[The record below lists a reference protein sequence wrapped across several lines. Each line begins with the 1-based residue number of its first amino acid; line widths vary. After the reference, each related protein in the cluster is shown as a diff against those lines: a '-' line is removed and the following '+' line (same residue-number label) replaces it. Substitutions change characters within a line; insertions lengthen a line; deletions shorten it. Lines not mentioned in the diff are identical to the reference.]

1 MLYMSKSVLYNLP
14 VIITKQNSSF
24 VAYSPALD
32 ISTSA
37 RSPKKVKQRF
47 VELAAIFIEEI
58 LEAGTIKEVLSE
70 LGWKK
75 IQKVWS
81 PPKVVS
87 SDSIGIQIP
96 VTV

>member
-1 MLYMSKSVLYNLP
+1 MLYMSRNAVYNLP
-14 VIITKQNSSF
+14 VIITKQNKSF

-37 RSPKKVKQRF
+37 VSAKKVKKRF
-47 VELAAIFIEEI
+47 TELANIFLEEI
-58 LEAGTIKEVLSE
+58 LEAGTVNEVLSE

-75 IQKVWS
+75 AQKVWN

-87 SDSIGIQIP
+87 SDFVDIQVSVIA
-96 VTV
+96 

>member
-1 MLYMSKSVLYNLP
+1 MLYMPRNVACKLP
-14 VIITKQNSSF
+14 VVITKQNSGF

-37 RSPKKVKQRF
+37 SSPKKVKERF

-58 LEAGTIKEVLSE
+58 LEAGTINEVLSE

-75 IQKVWS
+75 VQKVWS
-81 PPKVVS
+81 PPQLVS
-87 SDSIGIQIP
+87 NDSVGIQIP
-96 VTV
+96 IAV

>member
-1 MLYMSKSVLYNLP
+1 MLYMSRNVVYKLP

-37 RSPKKVKQRF
+37 HSSKKVKQRF

-58 LEAGTIKEVLSE
+58 LEAGTINEVLSE

-75 IQKVWS
+75 IQKACILV
-81 PPKVVS
+81 
-87 SDSIGIQIP
+87 
-96 VTV
+96 